1 MIREKEVN
9 KYIFLTLS
17 VVIFLSSVGIFI
29 FLFLQ
34 NKSDY
39 IHHSNCVAPIGSY
52 ILEHGIVSTNVIR
65 KCGING
71 DEPCQ
76 KKVNNVSEAVAYC
89 NQNSSFCNR
98 FNYQQDTVSIVSL
111 KGEMQRSSNSNVYTR
126 IAGISYNR
134 GRSSVKASTSLGRSI
149 FTSADS
155 TNTSSSGGLLSFLTG
170 GTTTTSG
177 GGGGGGGYS
186 APTTGGGGGGGG
198 Y

>member
-39 IHHSNCVAPIGSY
+39 IHYSNCVAPIGSY

-71 DEPCQ
+71 D
-76 KKVNNVSEAVAYC
+76 
-89 NQNSSFCNR
+89 
-98 FNYQQDTVSIVSL
+98 
-111 KGEMQRSSNSNVYTR
+111 
-126 IAGISYNR
+126 
-134 GRSSVKASTSLGRSI
+134 
-149 FTSADS
+149 
-155 TNTSSSGGLLSFLTG
+155 
-170 GTTTTSG
+170 
-177 GGGGGGGYS
+177 
-186 APTTGGGGGGGG
+186 
-198 Y
+198 